1 MRRTVTEH
9 DVNDWAAGY
18 LAALAEVRPEHHKQ
32 VKPARLS

>member
-1 MRRTVTEH
+1 MRKTVAEH
-9 DVNDWAAGY
+9 DVTDWAERY